1 MSNRQKRVGLRDMI
15 GRVAATSRNWFY
27 SWFAVT
33 PAATVAFDAT
43 RPDYVFWDKLYR
55 GKLPTARL
63 GGLFAK
69 PMTEHIKA
77 WTLGKA
83 FKAVTGHDKTDS
95 ALADFVRLNLDTLC
109 TLLIDSLRLGDAYV
123 VINPDGSL
131 TLASPDCVE
140 VITDELDYT
149 KVIAY
154 KITTRLEKV
163 TIVDEY
169 RLDGRTVTV
178 KDQNGTET
186 ITQYQNRTGRLAVKH
201 LKCNASANEIYGRP
215 IYEALLQ
222 AFYEYDDVLDKALK
236 GVKAMGTPIPVLEG
250 VANAQKSLEDLGARS
265 TTFTDD
271 DGNVQNGLTVDFQ
284 DLDMIVTDGQF
295 NLKGPN
301 PFTEDSW
308 RVLKNL
314 FLLFLQ
320 HGNIP
325 EWVWG
330 GAIASSKA
338 SVDAQM
344 PAFEKFIQGI
354 QLWLGGLL
362 ADLCTTWLGIVS
374 LYRPGVRALPVTVS
388 YAPVVNAEAQ
398 TILSKVNFALNQGL
412 IRKVT
417 ALDLLDLVDDPAEE
431 VALAD
436 EEAAAMQT
444 QADSIDNWAVSAA
457 NSADDEDEA
466 A

>member
-1 MSNRQKRVGLRDMI
+1 MGQKRISLRDMI

-27 SWFAVT
+27 NWFTVT

-43 RPDYVFWDKLYR
+43 RPDYMFWDKLYR
-55 GKLPTARL
+55 CKQPTARL
-63 GGLFAK
+63 GGLFTK

-77 WTLGKA
+77 WTLGKS
-83 FKAVTGHDKTDS
+83 FKATTGDEKTDT
-95 ALADFVRLNLDTLC
+95 ALAEFVRDNLVLLC

-123 VINPDGSL
+123 VINADGSL
-131 TLASPDCVE
+131 TMASPDCVE
-140 VITDELDYT
+140 VVTDKLDYT

-178 KDQNGTET
+178 KDLDGIET
-186 ITQYQNRTGRLAVKH
+186 VTRYKNLLGRLPVKH
-201 LKCNASANEIYGRP
+201 LKCNSSANEIYGRP

-222 AFYEYDDVLDKALK
+222 AFYEYDDVLDNALK

-250 VANAQKSLEDLGARS
+250 VANAEKSLEDLGART
-265 TTFTDD
+265 TTFTDA
-271 DGNVQNGLTVDFQ
+271 DGNVQTGLTVDFQ
-284 DLDMIVTDGQF
+284 DLDMIVTDGTF

-344 PAFEKFIQGI
+344 PAFEKFIQGV
-354 QLWLGGLL
+354 QLWMGGLL
-362 ADLCTTWLGIVS
+362 ADLCTTWLAMVS
-374 LYRPGVRALPVTVS
+374 LYKPNVRALPVSVS
-388 YAPVVNAEAQ
+388 YPPVANAEAT
-398 TILSKVNFALNQGL
+398 TILSKVNFALNNGL

-436 EEAAAMQT
+436 DEAAAMQS
-444 QADSIDNWAVSAA
+444 QADAIDNWAVTTANGSGDAA
-457 NSADDEDEA
+457 A
-466 A
+466 